1 VKDLK
6 NKVVMITGGSKGLGF
21 VIAKHLVKEQCKLAL
36 CARSFE
42 ELEAARNEIRKLGAE
57 ALIAVCDV
65 ANKDAVDEFTKKVI
79 NHFGRIDI
87 LVNDAGIIIVGAM
100 ESFGPDE
107 YHEAMDIMY
116 WGIVHTTLSVLP
128 HMKEKKVGQIIN
140 ITSVG
145 GKVSIPHLL
154 PYSAA
159 KFAAVG
165 FSEGM
170 AAELRKDHIY
180 VTTVIPGLMRTG
192 SYVNAYFQKDNKKEF
207 KLFSLISTVPLV
219 TISADSAARQTIK
232 AMKNKKAMKVLGL
245 PAKALIEFHHFFPE
259 TTTRF
264 FGLVTKLLPASKG
277 KMSFEKGENIRLKY
291 KDSELPGFELI
302 GKYVQQK
309 HQPNLKLATSNNGQ
323 DSP

>member
-1 VKDLK
+1 
-6 NKVVMITGGSKGLGF
+6 MITGGSKGLGF
-21 VIAKHLVKEQCKLAL
+21 VIAKHLVKENCKLAL
-36 CARSFE
+36 CARSFD
-42 ELEAARNEIRKLGAE
+42 ELATARNEIRKLGGE
-57 ALIAVCDV
+57 ALISVCDV
-65 ANKDAVDEFTKKVI
+65 ADKDAVDEFTNKVI

-100 ESFGPDE
+100 ESFGLNE

-116 WGIVHTTLSVLP
+116 WGIVNTTLSVLP
-128 HMKEKKVGQIIN
+128 HMKDKKEGQIIN

-154 PYSAA
+154 PYSAS

-165 FSEGM
+165 FSEGI
-170 AAELRKDHIY
+170 AAELRKDNIF

-192 SYVNAYFQKDNKKEF
+192 SYVNALFQKDNKKEF
-207 KLFSLISTVPLV
+207 KLFSLMSTAPLV
-219 TISADSAARQTIK
+219 TISADNAARQTIQ

-259 TTTRF
+259 TTTRL
-264 FGLVTKLLPASKG
+264 FGLVTRFLPASKERT
-277 KMSFEKGENIRLKY
+277 SFEKGESIRLKY
-291 KDSELPGFELI
+291 EDSELPGFEQI

-309 HQPNLKLATSNNGQ
+309 HQPNLKLIISDNDQAE
-323 DSP
+323 P